1 MPNKKQLKKRIKNTR
16 KRNTRKRNTRRK
28 NTRRKNTRKRNT
40 RRRNTRRRNTR
51 GRNTRRRTRKIR
63 KHNIIGGS
71 TGISELAKHLL
82 IKEYDEFG
90 WKLIDNSGTLI
101 RINYNVNLGIEL
113 NDEMNREL
121 LRIQNI
127 LADDL
132 DEGEKDALQA
142 YTGHNYQD
150 INNHLRD
157 PEQHGENEYITQIN
171 NAFSKAPSTEKDFVV
186 FRGTNYDIDEF
197 IQRNATLNNEI
208 YDKAYMSTTI
218 NVLTTRTF
226 FNSGRSMDEY
236 RNRDRDN
243 FMCCFMMINIP
254 EGSKVLPLKFLSHYG
269 YEEEVL
275 LPSHSKFKFVK
286 EHTLWNELR
295 QVSAKLYEY
304 NYIES
309 DNIEGAIEVQIQP
322 NIVVEPSA
330 PLPQDILGTGHH
342 YGVIA
347 RPIPQNTLSLRVG
360 WNDMKFISRPI
371 DQITK
376 ARHPLQNTVGNEN
389 DPVLPELAE
398 RDMKSEPFEES
409 RLHKNWVKSAD
420 PSIISISTEEPI
432 NDLNLVSSSPPE
444 VNGSLSPQQPD
455 VYSGLKTQP
464 SAVYSTPTA
473 QQSDVYSSRSP
484 LNYLFDSDR
493 RKAWS

>member
-16 KRNTRKRNTRRK
+16 KRNTRRRNTRRK
-28 NTRRKNTRKRNT
+28 NTRRKNTRRKNT
-40 RRRNTRRRNTR
+40 RRRNTRKK
-51 GRNTRRRTRKIR
+51 NTRRRTRKIR

-71 TGISELAKHLL
+71 TGISDLAKHLL

-132 DEGEKDALQA
+132 NEGEKDALQA

-157 PEQHGENEYITQIN
+157 PEQRGENEYITQID

-186 FRGTNYDIDEF
+186 FRGTNYDDDEF
-197 IQRNATLNNEI
+197 IQRNATSNNEI

-218 NVLTTRTF
+218 NILTTRTF

-286 EHTLWNELR
+286 EHKLWNELR

-309 DNIEGAIEVQIQP
+309 DKDNIEDAIEVQIQP

-330 PLPQDILGTGHH
+330 PLPQDVLGTGHH

-347 RPIPQNTLSLRVG
+347 RPIPQNTLPLRLG

-398 RDMKSEPFEES
+398 RDKKSGPFEES
-409 RLHKNWVKSAD
+409 RLYNNWVKSAD

-444 VNGSLSPQQPD
+444 VNGSLIPQQSD

-464 SAVYSTPTA
+464 SAVYRTPTA

-493 RKAWS
+493 RNAWS